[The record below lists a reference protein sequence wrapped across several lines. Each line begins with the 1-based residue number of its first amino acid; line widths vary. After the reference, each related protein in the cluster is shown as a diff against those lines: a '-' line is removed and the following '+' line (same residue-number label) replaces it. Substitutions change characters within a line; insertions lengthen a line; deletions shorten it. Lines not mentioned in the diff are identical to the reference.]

1 MGSLTDIQKCIH
13 QDALIEGN
21 AKNFLEEKS
30 TSTKV
35 QIQATGQYLQY
46 DFEKIR
52 QPLFPFFKKSDET
65 KGLNSIADKVLFSE
79 DNKGNLWVIIVE
91 LKANK
96 GNPIHQIVATSLFVE
111 YLIHSVNRICKTN
124 YKPKIRGIGY
134 SKAVRPTTKPKTIY
148 TKDIAFVSGD
158 KFILSNYLV

>member
-13 QDALIEGN
+13 QDALIKGT
-21 AKNFLEEKS
+21 AKNFLEEKG

-35 QIQATGQYLQY
+35 QIQAAGQYLQF
-46 DFEKIR
+46 DFEKIK
-52 QPLFPFFKKSDET
+52 QPLFPFFKKSEET
-65 KGLNSIADKVLFSE
+65 KGLNAIADKVLFSE
-79 DNKGNLWVIIVE
+79 DNKGNLWVIIIE

-96 GNPIHQIVATSLFVE
+96 GNPIPQIVATRLFVD
-111 YLIHSVNRICKTN
+111 YLIDSVNRICNTT

-134 SKAVRPTTKPKTIY
+134 SKGIRPSTKPKTIY
-148 TKDIAFVSGD
+148 TKDIAYVSGD